1 MIDVINKYID
11 LFIYEKHRFIL
22 YLKERKAIRKI
33 IATTTRLII
42 MSMGLIKKTIELC
55 KTDYNKNYFCVDY
68 QFLDSILKEL
78 LLLQKEVIFF
88 PKYIRLLEIIERIK
102 FNNSKLRTY
111 LRRSLDDYYYQ
122 NRDFFYQHLYDS
134 NHRLD
139 IIKRCLDN
147 DNLIDYLK

>member
-1 MIDVINKYID
+1 MRDFINKYID

-22 YLKERKAIRKI
+22 YLKERKVIRKI

-42 MSMGLIKKTIELC
+42 MSMGLIRKTIELC

-111 LRRSLDDYYYQ
+111 LRRSLDDYYMAF
-122 NRDFFYQHLYDS
+122 RDEFNQYLYDS
-134 NHRLD
+134 NSKLD
-139 IIKRCLDN
+139 IIKRCIKEN
-147 DNLIDYLK
+147 NEIDYLK